1 MKQWISPN
9 SPLHFTRLRLRESQA
24 FVHAAIHQDS
34 LPSNVRRAFRSEP
47 NNSFGNLTRLAQPL
61 QRCVRSPIGENL
73 FFFLAQSNGTRLGQF
88 FQAIGG
94 GESGSDIVDQNS
106 VFAELVGQ
114 ALYQPHNCSANG
126 VGEHEVGDGLFG
138 GNGGNRDDTPP
149 AFTLHV
155 RDHFACEIY
164 RAKEIC
170 LYSLA
175 PVVVARSEKALGRR
189 TAGIGYADVDA
200 AKFFGD
206 GGNEPANDFGIGNV
220 EDLGENLGPMLISDL
235 AGGQLEGLLVARA
248 DGHATALSRKRFR
261 RSEPDSLASSSYQ
274 SNTVFQPQIH
284 GASIINVAVDFILS
298 ASPRPFTLSSEVMRL
313 KRRSFHPETKAVRG
327 ASDLDRKNGP
337 MATPIYQTATFE
349 VADND
354 EQLRVTPT
362 DHFYTRY
369 GNPTNTVAE
378 RTVAQLE
385 GVDAAL
391 TFASGMGAITTTI
404 MALLK
409 SGDHIVAQRDIY
421 GGATKFFTQW
431 LPKMGVETTLVDTT
445 EYDQHARAI
454 RPNTKLLYVES
465 PTNPAVR
472 VVDLKK
478 IVALARGHNLL
489 SMIDATFG
497 TPINQRPSEFGIDL
511 IMHSGTKYLAGH
523 SDLICGVVAGSGD
536 LIEKIHSTRTTLGN
550 CMDPHASWMLIRGL
564 KTLAVRVARQ
574 NDNALRVAEF
584 LSQHD
589 KARRVHYP
597 FLKNHP
603 QYAIAREQMSGGGGM
618 VSFEVEGTGDDARR
632 LTEALRLFT
641 LAPSLGGVE
650 SLVSIPVLTSHA
662 MISAQDRLKMGVT
675 EQMIRLSVGIENA
688 DDLIADLEHAFEA
701 VAARQHAQV
710 G

>member
-1 MKQWISPN
+1 M
-9 SPLHFTRLRLRESQA
+9 
-24 FVHAAIHQDS
+24 
-34 LPSNVRRAFRSEP
+34 
-47 NNSFGNLTRLAQPL
+47 
-61 QRCVRSPIGENL
+61 
-73 FFFLAQSNGTRLGQF
+73 
-88 FQAIGG
+88 
-94 GESGSDIVDQNS
+94 
-106 VFAELVGQ
+106 
-114 ALYQPHNCSANG
+114 
-126 VGEHEVGDGLFG
+126 
-138 GNGGNRDDTPP
+138 
-149 AFTLHV
+149 
-155 RDHFACEIY
+155 
-164 RAKEIC
+164 
-170 LYSLA
+170 
-175 PVVVARSEKALGRR
+175 
-189 TAGIGYADVDA
+189 
-200 AKFFGD
+200 
-206 GGNEPANDFGIGNV
+206 
-220 EDLGENLGPMLISDL
+220 
-235 AGGQLEGLLVARA
+235 
-248 DGHATALSRKRFR
+248 
-261 RSEPDSLASSSYQ
+261 
-274 SNTVFQPQIH
+274 
-284 GASIINVAVDFILS
+284 
-298 ASPRPFTLSSEVMRL
+298 
-313 KRRSFHPETKAVRG
+313 KRRSFRPETKAVRG
-327 ASDLDRKNGP
+327 ASDLDKKNGP

-431 LPKMGVETTLVDTT
+431 LPKMGIETTLVDTT

-472 VVDLKK
+472 VVDLKR
-478 IVALARGHNLL
+478 VASLARQHNLI

-523 SDLICGVVAGSGD
+523 ADLICGVVAGRSD
-536 LIEKIHSTRTTLGN
+536 LIEKIRSTRTTLGN

-564 KTLAVRVARQ
+564 KTLAVRVVRQ
-574 NDNALRVAEF
+574 NENALQVAEF
-584 LSQHD
+584 LSQHA
-589 KARRVHYP
+589 KVRRVHYP
-597 FLKNHP
+597 FLKSHP
-603 QYAIAREQMSGGGGM
+603 QYAVARQEMSGGGGM
-618 VSFEVEGTGDDARR
+618 VSFEVEGTGEDARR
-632 LTEALRLFT
+632 ASESMRLFT

-662 MISAQDRLKMGVT
+662 MITAAEREKMGVT

-688 DDLIADLEHAFEA
+688 DDLIADLEHALQA
-701 VAARQHAQV
+701 VPVRERVTV